1 MFTRYLPVSWKNHRN
16 FNNGS
21 GCFFKKITRY
31 LSLAIQRAF
40 RPCTTE
46 GAQIYFQRSSEPK
59 TYKLSWGNPL
69 LCLRS
74 IFKAKKFCPW
84 VSLGFSCNSEI
95 SHRQIIAKQIFGD
108 ISREQSENFGEFPLY
123 YFAQYCS
130 WCLVQP
136 LYPWTKWIVFKFTC
150 YDHFSR
156 LMLKN
161 TCLIKLW

>member
-31 LSLAIQRAF
+31 L
-40 RPCTTE
+40 
-46 GAQIYFQRSSEPK
+46 SEPK

-108 ISREQSENFGEFPLY
+108 ISREQSENFGEFPLH